1 MSINEEQISIGY
13 ELITDEDE
21 SSTTSDSQQCLQ
33 LCESVRDSHS
43 SN

>member
-1 MSINEEQISIGY
+1 MAINDLQMSIGY

-21 SSTTSDSQQCLQ
+21 SSTTPDSQQCLQ
-33 LCESVRDSHS
+33 RCESVRDSHS